1 METYDFIIVGAGS
14 AGCVLA
20 NRLTENGKYQVLV
33 VEAGG
38 SDLNLWIWMPIGYGK
53 AFHDDRINW
62 RYHTEPEPALAGRK
76 SYWPRGKVLGG
87 SSSINAMVYM
97 RGLPG
102 DYDDWQAMGNKGWA
116 WRDVLPYFKKA
127 ETNDQGPDDLRGGDG
142 PLHVQTMERDLHP
155 LCDRF
160 IRAGMECGLRH
171 CTDLNG
177 SNQDGVGLY
186 QNTVRNGFRMSAAR
200 AYLHPA
206 RRRQNIQIEKNAHTR
221 RVLFDGRKAVG
232 IEYLKRGEV
241 KKATATREIILS
253 AGAVNSPQLL
263 QLSGIGPAKLL
274 ADRNIEVVH
283 DLGEVGNNLQDHLC
297 IDNIYRVNV
306 PTLNEQLRPLTG
318 KIWHGLNYLLRRR
331 GPLSLGVN
339 QGGGYHRTRPDLKR
353 PNIQLYFSPVSYTKI
368 PAGIRPLLSP
378 DPFPGI
384 IVGAQP
390 TRPTS
395 RGKIEIKSPDPDQPP
410 AIYPNYLSTNEDLA
424 DMIDAA
430 KFVRELADAPA
441 LAEIIEEELLPG
453 PKVQTEDQILEDIR
467 NRAGTIFHPVSTCR
481 MSADTKSGVVDTN
494 LRVHGIS
501 NLRVVDA
508 SVFPTITSA
517 NTNAPVIMVAE
528 KASDIILEH
537 HKGK

>member
-20 NRLTENGKYQVLV
+20 NRLTENGKYSVLI

-38 SDLNLWIWMPIGYGK
+38 SDFNFWVWMPIGYGK

-62 RYHTEPEPALAGRK
+62 KYHTEAEPALGGRK
-76 SYWPRGKVLGG
+76 SYWPRGKVIGG

-102 DYDDWQAMGNKGWA
+102 DYDDWHAMGNTGWA
-116 WRDVLPYFKKA
+116 WQDVLPYFKKA
-127 ETNDQGPDDLRGGDG
+127 ETNDRGPDELRGGDG
-142 PLHVQTMERDLHP
+142 PLSVQTMDRDLHP
-155 LCDRF
+155 LCQNF
-160 IRAGMECGLRH
+160 IRAGIESGLKH
-171 CTDLNG
+171 CEDLNG
-177 SNQDGVGLY
+177 ANQEGVGLY

-206 RRRQNIQIEKNAHTR
+206 RKRSNIRIEKNALTR
-221 RVLFDGRKAVG
+221 RIVFANNQATG
-232 IEYLKRGEV
+232 IEYIQHGHVRTVKAAREV
-241 KKATATREIILS
+241 IVS
-253 AGAVNSPQLL
+253 AGAINTPQLL
-263 QLSGIGPAKLL
+263 QISGIGPSKLL
-274 ADRNIEVVH
+274 KECGVEVVH

-297 IDNIYRVNV
+297 IDNIYRSKV
-306 PTLNEQLRPLTG
+306 PTLNEQLRPLSG
-318 KIWHGLNYLLRRR
+318 KIWHGLNYVLRRR

-353 PNIQLYFSPVSYTKI
+353 PNIQLYFTPVSYTKT
-368 PAGIRPLLSP
+368 PVGTRALLSP
-378 DPFPGI
+378 DPFPGMI
-384 IVGAQP
+384 LGAQP

-395 RGKIEIKSPDPDQPP
+395 RGRIEIKSPDPAQAP

-430 KFVRELADAPA
+430 QFLRRLASAPA
-441 LAEIIEEELLPG
+441 LAEIIDQELLPG
-453 PKVQTEDQILEDIR
+453 PKVQSEEEILEYIR
-467 NRAGTIFHPVSTCR
+467 THAGTVFHPVSTCR
-481 MSADTKSGVVDTN
+481 MSPNAKSGVVDTK
-494 LRVHGIS
+494 LRVHGIQ

-508 SVFPTITSA
+508 SVFPSITSA

-528 KASDIILEH
+528 KAADIILDH
-537 HKGK
+537 HKGR